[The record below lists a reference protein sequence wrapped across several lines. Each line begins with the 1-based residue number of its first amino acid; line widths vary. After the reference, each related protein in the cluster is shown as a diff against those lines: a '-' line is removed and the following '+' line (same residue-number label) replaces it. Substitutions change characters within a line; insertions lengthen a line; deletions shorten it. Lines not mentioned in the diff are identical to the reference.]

1 MTLPSGLYPCKDGSY
16 KEDWRDCNGGDES
29 EESDEESGCQ
39 GEDDYCDVDE
49 GCESES
55 VDCIDDVEDFGGGDS
70 KETATGDRE
79 YDPGGNSICG
89 NDETGEE
96 WTC

>member
-1 MTLPSGLYPCKDGSY
+1 MDGSY
-16 KEDWRDCNGGDES
+16 EEDWRDYNGDEG
-29 EESDEESGCQ
+29 EDAEGDEGGCQ
-39 GEDDYCDVDE
+39 SEDDYCDVEE

-55 VDCIDDVEDFGGGDS
+55 VDCIDDVEELGGGDS
-70 KETATGDRE
+70 KETAIGDRE
-79 YDPGGNSICG
+79 YDPEGDSICG